1 MDLKRE
7 VDMEI
12 YTGLKEEYA
21 TEEDSDTSSAV
32 TMDLE
37 LGT

>member
-1 MDLKRE
+1 MDLKRK

-12 YTGLKEEYA
+12 YTRLKKSIL
-21 TEEDSDTSSAV
+21 EEDSDTSSAM
-32 TMDLE
+32 TTDLE